1 MEKIILEEIRV
12 KTYIGV
18 SDRERARRQTLRV
31 SIEMEPLSG
40 YESKGDLLENTIDYS
55 TVRRDVLCILREN
68 RFHLI
73 ETAAERIA
81 RYLKEHYSLKSLT
94 VLVKKRP
101 YRDTR
106 YCAYRLSME

>member
-1 MEKIILEEIRV
+1 MENIILEDISI
-12 KTYIGV
+12 KTHIGV
-18 SDRERARRQTLRV
+18 GEKERARRQKLTV

-40 YESKGDLLENTIDYS
+40 YESRGDLLENTIDYS
-55 TVRRDVLCILREN
+55 SVRRDVLRILQESK
-68 RFHLI
+68 FHLI

-81 RYLKEHYSLKSLT
+81 RYLKEHYSIKSLT

-106 YCAYRLSME
+106 YCAYRLSL